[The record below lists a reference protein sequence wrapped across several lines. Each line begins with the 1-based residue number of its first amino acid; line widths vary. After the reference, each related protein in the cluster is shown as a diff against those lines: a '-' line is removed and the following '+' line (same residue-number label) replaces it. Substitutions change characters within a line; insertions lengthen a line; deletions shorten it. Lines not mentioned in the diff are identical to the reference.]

1 MNRDEI
7 LSKSRIDNRGGDE
20 RERKI
25 TEESGVWGAVAMV
38 MAVAAVF
45 MVRVLTKGG
54 PMRPSCYPIHVP
66 CCRECLYMEQDQ
78 IKQDAFGGR
87 AVRCVCYRVA
97 VRLRGYG
104 LMPA

>member
-25 TEESGVWGAVAMV
+25 TEESGVWGAVAMA

-54 PMRPSCYPIHVP
+54 AHATFLLSYSRTLLPRMP
-66 CCRECLYMEQDQ
+66 LYGAGPDQ
-78 IKQDAFGGR
+78 AGR
-87 AVRCVCYRVA
+87 FWWPRCT
-97 VRLRGYG
+97 VRL
-104 LMPA
+104 L

>member
-25 TEESGVWGAVAMV
+25 TQESGVWGAVAM
-38 MAVAAVF
+38 AVF

-54 PMRPSCYPIHVP
+54 DPYDLLAILFTYLAAANAFIWSRTRSNRTLLVAA
-66 CCRECLYMEQDQ
+66 LYG
-78 IKQDAFGGR
+78 AFAIGWLC
-87 AVRCVCYRVA
+87 AYVV
-97 VRLRGYG
+97 
-104 LMPA
+104 MD

>member
-25 TEESGVWGAVAMV
+25 TEESGVWGAVAMA

-54 PMRPSCYPIHVP
+54 GP
-66 CCRECLYMEQDQ
+66 CDLLAILFTYLAAANAFIWSRTRSSRTLLVAALYG
-78 IKQDAFGGR
+78 AFAIGWLCAYVVMG
-87 AVRCVCYRVA
+87 
-97 VRLRGYG
+97 
-104 LMPA
+104 

>member
-25 TEESGVWGAVAMV
+25 TEESGVWGAVAMA

-45 MVRVLTKGG
+45 MVA
-54 PMRPSCYPIHVP
+54 C
-66 CCRECLYMEQDQ
+66 
-78 IKQDAFGGR
+78 
-87 AVRCVCYRVA
+87 
-97 VRLRGYG
+97 
-104 LMPA
+104 

>member
-25 TEESGVWGAVAMV
+25 TQESGVWGAVAMA

-45 MVRVLTKGG
+45 MVRVLTKEGTHTTCLLSCSRTLLPRMPLYGAG
-54 PMRPSCYPIHVP
+54 P
-66 CCRECLYMEQDQ
+66 DQ
-78 IKQDAFGGR
+78 TERFW
-87 AVRCVCYRVA
+87 
-97 VRLRGYG
+97 
-104 LMPA
+104 